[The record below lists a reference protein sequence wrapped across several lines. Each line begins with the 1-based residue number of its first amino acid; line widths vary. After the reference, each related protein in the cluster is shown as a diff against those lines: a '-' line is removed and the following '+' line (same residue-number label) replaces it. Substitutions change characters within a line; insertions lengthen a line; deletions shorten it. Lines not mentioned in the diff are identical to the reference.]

1 MALTGQFE
9 PAIEFL
15 SRFERYRTHAVH
27 IALALNE
34 HFMLGLPRNVQQ
46 ALRKFKWDISV
57 SRGEKKYNFK
67 ISDPQFLLILMIR
80 CHYVD

>member
-1 MALTGQFE
+1 MLALTGQFE

-34 HFMLGLPRNVQQ
+34 LFMLGLPRNVQQ
-46 ALRKFKWDISV
+46 ALRK
-57 SRGEKKYNFK
+57 
-67 ISDPQFLLILMIR
+67 
-80 CHYVD
+80 